1 MLEAGISIKL
11 SEKKLL
17 DSGNGKALPSI
28 MNALTKP
35 TDKAAFSNSTVDSM
49 IRKIEAEYI
58 KILTPFDSLIKKLDL
73 EINEIK
79 SRIQHCKEKHLVE
92 EEIGFYNVLNSFI
105 NTQFKIIEKKL
116 DVVDKKIKA
125 VQAEK
130 KMAADIAKKTGATDE
145 VNGGS
150 ALNANSGVAI
160 HNQAKDNTSLGYQ
173 KAYVPPNAF
182 KTPQPAPQQQY
193 TPQPTPQATPQQQT
207 TQQPVTQ
214 PVNEPE
220 PEVQLAPHIVDEINE
235 TVEDTQRVINEAVG
249 TLGSIDPSVLETYK
263 YRKEN
268 EENIF
273 KTPNELGADYNY
285 AYNSLYMKDVHSE
298 SKFYLDINTG
308 RFWIRTFELKGDAW
322 VEIIGNQPGIGVIGT
337 VRIDANSMTVTTQ
350 LDIKYKLEF
359 DSESNMP
366 HIYRERWDSEKY
378 DQYINGTTELEI
390 LRQKCK
396 I

>member
-17 DSGNGKALPSI
+17 DTGNGKALPSI
-28 MNALTKP
+28 MNALTKS

-125 VQAEK
+125 VQSEK
-130 KMAADIAKKTGATDE
+130 KMAADIAKKTGAIEEAGASST
-145 VNGGS
+145 
-150 ALNANSGVAI
+150 LNPNSGVAI
-160 HNQAKDNTSLGYQ
+160 HTAAKDSMALGMQ
-173 KAYVPPNAF
+173 KAYMTPNAI
-182 KTPQPAPQQQY
+182 KAPQY
-193 TPQPTPQATPQQQT
+193 TP
-207 TQQPVTQ
+207 
-214 PVNEPE
+214 PVNNTPVHSQPEQNTQKVNVTEPE
-220 PEVQLAPHIVDEINE
+220 PEVDLPPRIVDEIE
-235 TVEDTQRVINEAVG
+235 EVITDTKVTITEAVG
-249 TLGSIDPSVLETYK
+249 TIGNIDPNVLDIYK
-263 YRKEN
+263 FRKEN
-268 EENIF
+268 EEEIF

-285 AYNSLYMKDVHSE
+285 AYNSLYMKNVQSE
-298 SKFYLDINTG
+298 SRFYLDINTG
-308 RFWIRTFELKGDAW
+308 RFWIRTFELIGDEW
-322 VEIIGNQPGIGVIGT
+322 VEIVGNQPGIGVIGT
-337 VRIDANSMTVTTQ
+337 VRIDANSMIVTTQ
-350 LDIKYKLEF
+350 LEYKYKLQF

-366 HIYRERWDSEKY
+366 KIYRDRWDSEKY
-378 DQYINGTTELEI
+378 DQYIIDATELEI
-390 LRQKCK
+390 LKQKCK